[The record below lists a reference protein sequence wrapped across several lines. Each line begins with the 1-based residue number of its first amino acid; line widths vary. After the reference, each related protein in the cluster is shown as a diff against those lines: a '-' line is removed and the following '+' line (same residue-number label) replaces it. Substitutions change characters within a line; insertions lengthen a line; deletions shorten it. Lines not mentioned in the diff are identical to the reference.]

1 VNRPGFSGDSVLP
14 DAAAAG
20 VVVTVVVVFV
30 LDRWHVADL
39 AWKRIAVY
47 WLPASLATDPPF

>member
-1 VNRPGFSGDSVLP
+1 
-14 DAAAAG
+14 
-20 VVVTVVVVFV
+20 VTVVVVFV